1 MDSLG
6 GVTWASRRRLIREPD
21 FVVLL
26 DIQLAFQGVRRE
38 WGVFVVEI
46 PEVGAVDGRT
56 RKDASRDWQEKVAGV
71 G

>member
-1 MDSLG
+1 MHRFG
-6 GVTWASRRRLIREPD
+6 GVIWASRVRRIREPD

-26 DIQLAFQGVRRE
+26 NIQVAFQGIRK

-46 PEVGAVDGRT
+46 PEVKAVNRRT
-56 RKDASRDWQEKVAGV
+56 RKDVGRDWQEKVTGV

>member
-1 MDSLG
+1 MHRFG
-6 GVTWASRRRLIREPD
+6 GVIWASRVRRIREPD

-26 DIQLAFQGVRRE
+26 NIQVAFQGIRK

-46 PEVGAVDGRT
+46 PEVKAVNRRT
-56 RKDASRDWQEKVAGV
+56 RKDAGRDGREKMAGV